1 MMINPWKDMKKST
14 QRRVKENI
22 NHDIFWIIDLEGKY
36 GLYIKIKSIYDN
48 NIDILKLKGLSILK
62 RNEENTTELFIAL
75 NSNQDWEIFLTL
87 CKDLILIAKKYSDD
101 ITMFNAIE
109 NRLKRWQQFLLKN
122 KSIDFPLHK
131 QMGLFSE
138 LMCLKEIIANNI
150 GIKNAIYSWVGADFD
165 KQDFLLEDM
174 IIEVKSYK
182 TSKTPIV
189 SISSAAQLYS
199 DKQPIY
205 LISYGL
211 TPTDN
216 GISIDDLILDI
227 EKQIENESFEFF
239 EIFHNKLFEYGYMID
254 LDIKKYKF
262 IIDKN
267 RIFHVSTLFPKIT
280 PLDIDSRILNLNYSI
295 DLLQCKEF
303 EIERIQF
310 KGR

>member
-1 MMINPWKDMKKST
+1 
-14 QRRVKENI
+14 
-22 NHDIFWIIDLEGKY
+22 
-36 GLYIKIKSIYDN
+36 
-48 NIDILKLKGLSILK
+48 
-62 RNEENTTELFIAL
+62 
-75 NSNQDWEIFLTL
+75 
-87 CKDLILIAKKYSDD
+87 
-101 ITMFNAIE
+101 
-109 NRLKRWQQFLLKN
+109 
-122 KSIDFPLHK
+122 
-131 QMGLFSE
+131 
-138 LMCLKEIIANNI
+138 
-150 GIKNAIYSWVGADFD
+150 
-165 KQDFLLEDM
+165 M

-267 RIFHVSTLFPKIT
+267 RIFHVSTSFPKIT

-310 KGR
+310 KG